1 MDFGSDVESITLVE
15 CATCGRHF
23 QEDIINRH
31 KVVCIKNST
40 KKRKPFDSTK
50 QRLQGI
56 EEKNQ
61 NILGGASGIKSV
73 ETARK
78 IAQVEARKHQWRKK
92 HEEFISAIRAAKEY
106 TVAKQTGKPLPPP
119 PPPAIDPDLIQ
130 CEYCLRRFNEKAA
143 ERHIKFCR
151 EKHSRLPTNN
161 ASSNTTGIGRL
172 RATTRTTAPANIDPT
187 IRKNRKGSSTSY
199 TQNNYGLHTNDE
211 NHSRTLHNTNSTRN
225 TKHGIPQL
233 VKPTQNPSI
242 TGVRNS
248 SELRKNQDEMIKSHI
263 SSNNPKEETLH
274 SNNKRGL
281 PSSQMRQPTHTSKTT
296 SYAQNSSKGVT
307 NDKSNKVCSECGYK
321 FPTSAVRFCP
331 ECGVRR
337 MVV

>member
-1 MDFGSDVESITLVE
+1 MWTFT
-15 CATCGRHF
+15 
-23 QEDIINRH
+23 NRH

>member
-1 MDFGSDVESITLVE
+1 M
-15 CATCGRHF
+15 
-23 QEDIINRH
+23 
-31 KVVCIKNST
+31 
-40 KKRKPFDSTK
+40 
-50 QRLQGI
+50 
-56 EEKNQ
+56 
-61 NILGGASGIKSV
+61 
-73 ETARK
+73 
-78 IAQVEARKHQWRKK
+78 KHVNTNGEKK

-106 TVAKQTGKPLPPP
+106 TIAKQTGKPLPPP

-161 ASSNTTGIGRL
+161 ASSNTTGIGRP

-187 IRKNRKGSSTSY
+187 IRSNRKGSSTSY
-199 TQNNYGLHTNDE
+199 TQNNYGLHTNAE
-211 NHSRTLHNTNSTRN
+211 NNSRNLHNTDSTRN

-233 VKPTQNPSI
+233 ARPTQNPST
-242 TGVRNS
+242 TGIRNS
-248 SELRKNQDEMIKSHI
+248 SELRKSQDVMMKSHI
-263 SSNNPKEETLH
+263 SSNNPKEGIPQ

-281 PSSQMRQPTHTSKTT
+281 PSSQIRQPTHTSKTT
-296 SYAQNSSKGVT
+296 SHTQNSLKGVT
-307 NDKSNKVCSECGYK
+307 NEKSNKVCSECGYT
-321 FPTSAVRFCP
+321 FPTSAARFCP

>member
-1 MDFGSDVESITLVE
+1 MDVGSDVESITLIE
-15 CATCGRHF
+15 CATCGRNF
-23 QEDIINRH
+23 REDIINRH

-187 IRKNRKGSSTSY
+187 IRNNRKGSSTSH

-233 VKPTQNPSI
+233 VKPTQNPST

-263 SSNNPKEETLH
+263 SSNNPKEETPH

-281 PSSQMRQPTHTSKTT
+281 PSSQMRQPTHINKTT